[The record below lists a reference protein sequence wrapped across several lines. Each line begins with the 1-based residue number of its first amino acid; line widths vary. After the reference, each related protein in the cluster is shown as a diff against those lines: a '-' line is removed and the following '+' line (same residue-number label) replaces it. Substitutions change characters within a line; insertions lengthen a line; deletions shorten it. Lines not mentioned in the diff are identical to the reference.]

1 MKTNFESEGAD
12 LRVTDLPNHLRRST
26 RPPLIVA
33 VFMIV
38 AGAFLFLCNVGILP
52 VRNPWAYWPIALI
65 VAGIARLFG
74 NKTLGTRWWSLLMIL
89 FGSLFLT
96 ESLGI
101 FHFRPH
107 DRTWPISIL
116 LITAGIVA
124 LAKILDTSAPRKPM
138 GFPRSPAT
146 EANDFLNE
154 AVVMGSWK
162 RRIDSADFRGGQ
174 VQAVMGNIEVDLRN
188 ARISS
193 APFTASIDVSLTMA
207 SVKLQIPQEW
217 RVVVHGTAH
226 LGSIEDRTIPQAKLT
241 ETGTLVVTGY
251 VVLGSVEI
259 EN

>member
-1 MKTNFESEGAD
+1 MKTNLESEGAD
-12 LRVTDLPNHLRRST
+12 LRVGGLPYRQRCSA

-38 AGAFLFLCNVGILP
+38 AGTFLFLCNVGVLP
-52 VRNPWAYWPIALI
+52 VRNPWAYWPVALI

-74 NKTLGTRWWSLLMIL
+74 NNTVGTRWWSLLMIL

-101 FHFRPH
+101 LRFRPH

-124 LAKILDTSAPRKPM
+124 LAKILDSGAPRKPM
-138 GFPRSPAT
+138 GFPRSPT
-146 EANDFLNE
+146 GEANDLLNE
-154 AVVMGSWK
+154 SVVMGAWK
-162 RRIDSADFRGGQ
+162 RRIDSTDFRGGQ
-174 VQAVMGNIEVDLRN
+174 LQAVMGNIEVDLRS
-188 ARISS
+188 ARMSS
-193 APFTASIDVSLTMA
+193 APFTASIEVALTMA
-207 SVKLQIPQEW
+207 SIKLQIPQEW
-217 RVVVHGTAH
+217 RVVIHGSAH
-226 LGSIEDRTIPQAKLT
+226 LGNIEDKTIPQAKLK